1 MPIQQALREGQVMI
15 RSKAG
20 NWFLIGVA
28 LLLPGS
34 FVVLALLWLWR
45 RSVTALAS
53 RAAGPSSM
61 PANGNQPPKLNRILP
76 ERPPRAA

>member
-1 MPIQQALREGQVMI
+1 MI

-45 RSVTALAS
+45 CGVAALAS
-53 RAAGPSSM
+53 RAAGPSAI
-61 PANGNQPPKLNRILP
+61 PGNSDQPPKLNRILP